1 MAYGYDCTS
10 SQSLNSAQGVK
21 CLWLLMHLVSVAE
34 LTRGLCLHMWTHPLS
49 TSQCSVSFSGA
60 AGMVLAFRGAARTL
74 RDLYPTRLW
83 LLNSEK
89 MPKPVTRLLMLS
101 RCLCAPGVPPPAW
114 FHPEGS
120 QELLCH
126 ENQPYVGTI
135 RIITRKAHSWSEQ
148 KHLVA
153 LPKKWLIASALSY
166 SLEAHWLQ
174 KDVRETLPKCHW
186 PGLARAV
193 FIFFPSCPA
202 LQPPKSLDNSSISAF
217 CKWRKKKKRISCWS
231 VSLLLSSTA
240 YILWCIFLV
249 SCFPESQ
256 WYTVIRVYVWDLG

>member
-1 MAYGYDCTS
+1 MWSVCGSWCTS
-10 SQSLNSAQGVK
+10 WVWQSSHAVSACTCG
-21 CLWLLMHLVSVAE
+21 HIPSA
-34 LTRGLCLHMWTHPLS
+34 LCP
-49 TSQCSVSFSGA
+49 SQCSVSFSGA
-60 AGMVLAFRGAARTL
+60 SGMVLAFRGAAGTL

-120 QELLCH
+120 QELLCR

-153 LPKKWLIASALSY
+153 LPKKMTHSICSELLSG
-166 SLEAHWLQ
+166 SPLATEGC
-174 KDVRETLPKCHW
+174 KGNSTEMS
-186 PGLARAV
+186 LARAGKSCLH
-193 FIFFPSCPA
+193 FFPFLPCP
-202 LQPPKSLDNSSISAF
+202 
-217 CKWRKKKKRISCWS
+217 
-231 VSLLLSSTA
+231 TT
-240 YILWCIFLV
+240 
-249 SCFPESQ
+249 SQ
-256 WYTVIRVYVWDLG
+256 ELR

>member
-74 RDLYPTRLW
+74 RDLYATRLW

-89 MPKPVTRLLMLS
+89 MPKPATRLLMLS

-114 FHPEGS
+114 FHQGSQGS

-135 RIITRKAHSWSEQ
+135 RIITHKAHSWSEQ

-153 LPKKWLIASALSY
+153 LPKKMTHSICSELLSG
-166 SLEAHWLQ
+166 SPLATEGC
-174 KDVRETLPKCHW
+174 KGNSTKMS
-186 PGLARAV
+186 LARAGKSCLH
-193 FIFFPSCPA
+193 FFPFLPCP
-202 LQPPKSLDNSSISAF
+202 
-217 CKWRKKKKRISCWS
+217 
-231 VSLLLSSTA
+231 TT
-240 YILWCIFLV
+240 
-249 SCFPESQ
+249 SQ
-256 WYTVIRVYVWDLG
+256 ELR